1 MTEKIKRGKP
11 EHVPTPELREEVSNL
26 AVAGIP
32 QKEIAKMIGLCYA
45 TLYKYYE
52 PELTHGL
59 SRRKGTAVGALQ
71 KKIES
76 GDTAA
81 IIFFLKTRMGWR
93 EKGDDDHDEKQAP
106 PATININV
114 KQPND

>member
-1 MTEKIKRGKP
+1 MAEKKKPGKP
-11 EHVPTPELREEVSNL
+11 EHVPTEELSEEVSNL
-26 AVAGIP
+26 AIAGIP
-32 QKEIAKMIGLCYA
+32 QKEIAKIIGVCYA

-52 PELTHGL
+52 PELTYGL
-59 SRRKGTAVGALQ
+59 SRRKGSAVGALQ

-93 EKGDDDHDEKQAP
+93 EKGDDDQDDRQAP